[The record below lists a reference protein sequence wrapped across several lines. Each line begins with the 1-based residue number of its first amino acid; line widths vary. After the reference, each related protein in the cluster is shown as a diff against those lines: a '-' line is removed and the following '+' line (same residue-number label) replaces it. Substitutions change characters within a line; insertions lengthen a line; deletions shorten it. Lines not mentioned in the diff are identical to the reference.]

1 MFYLYNVLLSSPAG
15 SFVCWYS
22 LPVRAYLLKTN
33 TTQVYAPYRAS
44 QETKLW
50 TKRFNS
56 DCRQRCILVLNEI
69 FKTDCVH
76 FYLEVIRWFFVS
88 RHHQPISM
96 SHFDAAFIGSI
107 RNKSH
112 RLSNK
117 NTFKSRN
124 RTFVSAWQFSVL
136 FFTAALMHFYDSGLV
151 VIVVCHC
158 ARDTKDMYETNLMSV
173 HNDTHL

>member
-1 MFYLYNVLLSSPAG
+1 MLKQADRRTHSWTTTGHSATIAVGEVFLLVATKKMFYLYNVLLSSPAG

-56 DCRQRCILVLNEI
+56 DCRQRCILVINEI

-76 FYLEVIRWFFVS
+76 FYLEVIRWFFCVQTS
-88 RHHQPISM
+88 STYQHESLWCSFYWKYKKQEAS
-96 SHFDAAFIGSI
+96 SLKQKHF
-107 RNKSH
+107 
-112 RLSNK
+112 
-117 NTFKSRN
+117 
-124 RTFVSAWQFSVL
+124 
-136 FFTAALMHFYDSGLV
+136 
-151 VIVVCHC
+151 
-158 ARDTKDMYETNLMSV
+158 
-173 HNDTHL
+173 